1 MLLQSI
7 ELINF
12 RQFQHE
18 IIEFAQAPDKNV
30 TLIIGDNG
38 AGKTSLAQAFFW
50 CLYGEVSF
58 QDKILLNRNH
68 AINLVPGESDK
79 VSVRI
84 CLKHGGRKYRIIRS
98 QKYTKNFKELK
109 PDNAELNI
117 EVTDEKGNT
126 NWIGEDNPRIKDL
139 LMRQEINDIIPKELS
154 KYFFFDGEKIESL
167 SKEISSGRK
176 SNTFVEAVNSLTG
189 LKGILKAIEHLD
201 PSSKRSVV
209 GHLNIEYLSG
219 GSEKIKRLTE
229 IIEENKEQLRKF
241 EEEVNDINNELTEN
255 DEYIIKY
262 SEELKQYDEASKLQN
277 DREKAERELKNY
289 TEHKY
294 DSLDSMFNE
303 FRNNV
308 HRFVCQKPLIDVLEL
323 LNECDLKGK
332 DIPNIHI
339 NTIKYLFERGIC
351 ICGTPL
357 VEGSEH
363 YKCLEN
369 LCRYIPPE
377 SAASA
382 AGTFVKNVKI
392 RNQGNHQLVDSVKEY
407 FIRIGEQDKNIEC
420 TKVIIDEITKK
431 LSGDDV
437 RSIVR
442 NLNSRINALRTKN
455 NQLNSRKYNIGRSQ
469 GQYTST
475 IKSKEDERKDYA
487 MKDRNNRK
495 IEIAQA
501 YAKALHDKFLQRFKD
516 REKLTKDKLEKYI
529 NENFQKF
536 FEGGIFLQID
546 SKYAIRVTVHGDID
560 NLETSTGQGIAVIFA
575 FLSAIIK
582 IAKENEEGNG
592 TYPIVMDAPL
602 STLDKSRINSVCLT
616 LPKIADQVI
625 VFIKDTDGEIAEKSM
640 ADRVGKKL
648 KFYKM
653 DQYTTK
659 IG

>member
-1 MLLQSI
+1 M
-7 ELINF
+7 
-12 RQFQHE
+12 
-18 IIEFAQAPDKNV
+18 
-30 TLIIGDNG
+30 
-38 AGKTSLAQAFFW
+38 
-50 CLYGEVSF
+50 
-58 QDKILLNRNH
+58 
-68 AINLVPGESDK
+68 
-79 VSVRI
+79 
-84 CLKHGGRKYRIIRS
+84 
-98 QKYTKNFKELK
+98 
-109 PDNAELNI
+109 
-117 EVTDEKGNT
+117 
-126 NWIGEDNPRIKDL
+126 
-139 LMRQEINDIIPKELS
+139 
-154 KYFFFDGEKIESL
+154 
-167 SKEISSGRK
+167 
-176 SNTFVEAVNSLTG
+176 NSLTG

-209 GHLNIEYLSG
+209 GQLNIEYLIG

-382 AGTFVKNVKI
+382 AGTFVKNIKI

-407 FIRIGEQDKNIEC
+407 FIRIGEQDKNIEG

>member
-79 VSVRI
+79 VTVRI
-84 CLKHGGRKYRIIRS
+84 CLKHGDRKYRIIRS
-98 QKYTKNFKELK
+98 QRYTKYSKELK
-109 PDNAELNI
+109 PENAKLNI
-117 EVTDEKGNT
+117 EVTDERGNT
-126 NWIGEDNPRIKDL
+126 SWIGEENPRIKDL
-139 LMRQEINDIIPKELS
+139 LMMQEINDIIPKELS

-167 SKEISSGRK
+167 SKEISSGKK

-201 PSSKRSVV
+201 PGSKRSVV
-209 GHLNIEYLSG
+209 GQLDNEYLSG
-219 GSEKIKRLTE
+219 GSAIIKKLTE
-229 IIEENKEQLRKF
+229 IINENKEKLENIDDEIENINQKLNDN
-241 EEEVNDINNELTEN
+241 EERID
-255 DEYIIKY
+255 KY
-262 SEELKQYDEASKLQN
+262 SDALKQYEESAKLQN

-289 TEHKY
+289 TEYKY
-294 DSLDSMFNE
+294 NSLDSMFNE

-339 NTIKYLFERGIC
+339 NTIKYLFDRGIC
-351 ICGTPL
+351 ICGTHL

-382 AGTFVKNVKI
+382 AGTFVKNAKV
-392 RNQGNHQLVDSVKEY
+392 RNQGDIQLEAILQEY
-407 FIRIGEQDKNIEC
+407 CVRIGEQDKNIEEVKS
-420 TKVIIDEITKK
+420 TIDEITKR
-431 LSGDDV
+431 LSGEDV
-437 RSIVR
+437 RKIARELNNSITILK
-442 NLNSRINALRTKN
+442 NKN
-455 NQLNSRKYNIGRSQ
+455 NQLHSQKHHIGISK
-469 GQYTST
+469 GQYIST
-475 IKSKEDERKDYA
+475 IKSKEQERQEYS

-501 YAKALHDKFLQRFKD
+501 YAKALYDRFLQRFKE
-516 REKLTKDKLEKYI
+516 REKLTKEKLERYI

-536 FEGGIFLQID
+536 FEGAIFLQID
-546 SKYAIRVTVHGDID
+546 SKYAIRVTVNGDID

-575 FLSAIIK
+575 FLSAIIR

-648 KFYKM
+648 NFYKLN
-653 DQYTTK
+653 QYTTK